1 MVDCNIFGGPLL
13 PMLRFRDVALGVV
26 DNFYLCIREVS
37 LPTNLC
43 GFMLRQAPIHGRCH
57 ARQLLRRVHMLEK
70 ILILRRQRQW
80 TIGQARID
88 SVDECARA

>member
-43 GFMLRQAPIHGRCH
+43 SFMLRHGTNSWPLSRSPTT
-57 ARQLLRRVHMLEK
+57 A
-70 ILILRRQRQW
+70 
-80 TIGQARID
+80 A
-88 SVDECARA
+88 SAYA